1 MELNI
6 EQVEALMVEAGFAGD
21 SAMVELCE
29 LAIEGD
35 ALASTKVQG
44 VISANQAEVEYQAL
58 QGAE

>member
-29 LAIEGD
+29 LAIDGD
-35 ALASTKVQG
+35 EEAGAKVQA
-44 VISANQAEVEYQAL
+44 VISANRAEVEYQTL
-58 QGAE
+58 QGA